1 MRNHFLTSLLL
12 VSMPL
17 LFQDCTRTPC
27 INASLGFGLVS
38 FTDAE
43 ADTIILRRFAKN
55 RNFTLLIDTVHL
67 QTGFIRKQDTLESAY
82 NTSAGLIYSSYD
94 YELYFPGA
102 AQTYRL
108 TEITEEFREIRHS
121 IFSNVKVGCENRI
134 GSLKVNNQP
143 VSPPAYNYFYLS
155 R

>member
-1 MRNHFLTSLLL
+1 MRNYFPVPLLL
-12 VSMPL
+12 VSMTL

-27 INASLGFGLVS
+27 FNASLGFGLVS

-55 RNFTLLIDTVHL
+55 RNFTILIDTVPL
-67 QTGFIRKQDTLESAY
+67 QMGFTRKQDTLEAASV
-82 NTSAGLIYSSYD
+82 TSGGLIYSSYD

-102 AQTYRL
+102 AKTCRL

-121 IFSNVKVGCENRI
+121 IFNNVKVGCENRI
-134 GSLKVNNQP
+134 GSLKLDNQP
-143 VSPPAYNYFYLS
+143 VSPQGFNYFYLS